1 MEQSHLE
8 TLNHSDSLLPF
19 PPHRRRHLKSETF
32 LTLVRILSHC
42 HADSHTPHSHPQ
54 GPPKQDSV
62 ENELGQATQGEVCG
76 EPVGPTS
83 MESEILSI
91 QSGALNSTLLGSDE
105 CVNED
110 RMETDEFDHVS
121 RVNKELIPENG
132 IKLVNNT
139 LDKNPSGNVVSLID
153 NQEGQSSPQEICME
167 ESGNVDKENYSCKV
181 SEALDL
187 SSDVDIYA
195 ESSRLDENNEQG
207 SSFVERNVLEEVNE
221 MQLMELE
228 KWVSDC
234 GGLNSLLRVTDDEEI
249 EEGEISGDFGVYDQ
263 SMDLLLEDA
272 VSLEKKN
279 VDEEQNSEATIN
291 DEQLTCKKQKVANQE
306 DTTKSNKNFVETIDN
321 VGKEVELKFRE
332 SNMLEMECKSENAAF
347 GKNGDAKLAHGFDSI
362 IETVRNEKQTARA
375 IEEFNHPA
383 VPGKISREN
392 ATENQSTLSTE
403 KDAGVRKKKKRGPST
418 KENKAKKKQKERIK
432 RAEKNRRLG
441 VKRLKIQPV
450 LKPKTVTYCRHY
462 MKGRCQEGDKCK
474 FSHDTIPLTK
484 SKACCHFARHS
495 CMKGDDCPFDHQL
508 SKYPCNNYLS
518 NGFCSRGPDCMF
530 SHEMPLTEGSPS
542 ATNVSK
548 PELKFSSLL
557 KSTNS
562 EKQLNLNNSSHQKVD
577 SSKNTKQDVV
587 ETILKRAVQTQP
599 KGISKLMFGKSAL
612 DNPSKLNQVG
622 SSPITGV
629 GGVKVG
635 LPMIRGTPDMAQ
647 NSNEITKMTAA
658 VESKGINFLSFGK
671 APLKD
676 CFIPK
681 SNTFDDSNKDKQA
694 ASSPKK
700 DVGLKIGNQT
710 AQIAR
715 DVIPIWGEMPK
726 RTPTMPPQGINFL
739 SFGKASLDH
748 PKDDDVVSVQ
758 ERETAPKLQI
768 PSSKPWKQLSSS
780 LPSDQSV
787 DQLTDEH
794 GKDSPSSALKA
805 LLSNTPTAA
814 QKAHLSNMTNS
825 AQKALKSTL
834 AFAAKY
840 ESRIKVDR
848 PPDVSANFNKESS
861 SSQNTSR
868 GSTILDFLYGN
879 GSKTKQ
885 G

>member
-8 TLNHSDSLLPF
+8 TLNHSDSLFPF

-42 HADSHTPHSHPQ
+42 HADSHTSHSHPQ

-76 EPVGPTS
+76 EPVGPIS

-91 QSGALNSTLLGSDE
+91 QRGALNSTLLGSDE
-105 CVNED
+105 CFNED

-121 RVNKELIPENG
+121 RVNKELVPENS

-181 SEALDL
+181 PEALDL
-187 SSDVDIYA
+187 SLDVDIYA

-263 SMDLLLEDA
+263 SMDLLFEDA

-332 SNMLEMECKSENAAF
+332 SSMPEMECKSEIAAF
-347 GKNGDAKLAHGFDSI
+347 GKNGEAKLAHGFDSI

-392 ATENQSTLSTE
+392 VTENQCTLSTE

-418 KENKAKKKQKERIK
+418 KENKAKKK
-432 RAEKNRRLG
+432 
-441 VKRLKIQPV
+441 
-450 LKPKTVTYCRHY
+450 
-462 MKGRCQEGDKCK
+462 GDKCK

-484 SKACCHFARHS
+484 SK
-495 CMKGDDCPFDHQL
+495 
-508 SKYPCNNYLS
+508 
-518 NGFCSRGPDCMF
+518 
-530 SHEMPLTEGSPS
+530 MPLTEGSPS
-542 ATNVSK
+542 TTNVSK

-612 DNPSKLNQVG
+612 DNPS
-622 SSPITGV
+622 V

-676 CFIPK
+676 CGIPK
-681 SNTFDDSNKDKQA
+681 SITFDDSNKDKQA

-715 DVIPIWGEMPK
+715 DVIPIWSEMPK

-739 SFGKASLDH
+739 SFGKAALDH
-748 PKDDDVVSVQ
+748 PKDNDVVSVQ
-758 ERETAPKLQI
+758 EKETAPRLQI
-768 PSSKPWKQLSSS
+768 PSSKPWKQLSS

-794 GKDSPSSALKA
+794 GKDTQSSALKA
-805 LLSNTPTAA
+805 LLSNTPNAA
-814 QKAHLSNMTNS
+814 QKARLSNMTNS
-825 AQKALKSTL
+825 AQKALMSTL

-840 ESRIKVDR
+840 ESRIKMDR
-848 PPDVSANFNKESS
+848 PPDGSANFNKESS
-861 SSQNTSR
+861 SSQTTRQDSVKFLL
-868 GSTILDFLYGN
+868 LD
-879 GSKTKQ
+879 
-885 G
+885 

>member
-8 TLNHSDSLLPF
+8 TLNHSDSLFPF

-42 HADSHTPHSHPQ
+42 HADSHTSHSHSQ

-76 EPVGPTS
+76 EPVGPIS

-91 QSGALNSTLLGSDE
+91 QRGALNSTLLGSDE

-110 RMETDEFDHVS
+110 RMETDELDHVG
-121 RVNKELIPENG
+121 RVNKELVPENS

-181 SEALDL
+181 TEALDL
-187 SSDVDIYA
+187 SLDVDIYA

-263 SMDLLLEDA
+263 SMDLLFEDA

-332 SNMLEMECKSENAAF
+332 SSMPEMECKSEIAAF
-347 GKNGDAKLAHGFDSI
+347 GKNGEAKLAHGFDSI

-392 ATENQSTLSTE
+392 VTENQCTLSTE

-484 SKACCHFARHS
+484 SKLYVS
-495 CMKGDDCPFDHQL
+495 Q
-508 SKYPCNNYLS
+508 
-518 NGFCSRGPDCMF
+518 
-530 SHEMPLTEGSPS
+530 MPLTEGSPS
-542 ATNVSK
+542 TTNVSK

-612 DNPSKLNQVG
+612 DNPSKLNQV
-622 SSPITGV
+622 SPITGV

-676 CFIPK
+676 CGIPK
-681 SNTFDDSNKDKQA
+681 SITFDDSNKDKQA

-710 AQIAR
+710 VQIAR
-715 DVIPIWGEMPK
+715 DVIPIWSEMPK

-739 SFGKASLDH
+739 SFGKAPLDH
-748 PKDDDVVSVQ
+748 PKDNDVVSVQ
-758 ERETAPKLQI
+758 EKETAPRLQI
-768 PSSKPWKQLSSS
+768 PSSKPWKQLSS

-794 GKDSPSSALKA
+794 GKDPQSSALKA
-805 LLSNTPTAA
+805 LLSNTPNAA
-814 QKAHLSNMTNS
+814 QKARLSNMTNS
-825 AQKALKSTL
+825 AQKALMSTL

-840 ESRIKVDR
+840 ESRIKMDR

-861 SSQNTSR
+861 SSQSTSR

-879 GSKTKQ
+879 GSKTKP

>member
-1 MEQSHLE
+1 MEQS
-8 TLNHSDSLLPF
+8 DSLFPF

-42 HADSHTPHSHPQ
+42 HADSHTCHSHPQ
-54 GPPKQDSV
+54 ERPKQD
-62 ENELGQATQGEVCG
+62 
-76 EPVGPTS
+76 
-83 MESEILSI
+83 
-91 QSGALNSTLLGSDE
+91 
-105 CVNED
+105 
-110 RMETDEFDHVS
+110 
-121 RVNKELIPENG
+121 
-132 IKLVNNT
+132 
-139 LDKNPSGNVVSLID
+139 
-153 NQEGQSSPQEICME
+153 
-167 ESGNVDKENYSCKV
+167 VDV
-181 SEALDL
+181 
-187 SSDVDIYA
+187 YA
-195 ESSRLDENNEQG
+195 ESSRLDENNEG
-207 SSFVERNVLEEVNE
+207 SSFVERNVLKEVNE
-221 MQLMELE
+221 MELMELE

-234 GGLNSLLRVTDDEEI
+234 GGINSLLRVTDDEEI

-272 VSLEKKN
+272 VSLEKK
-279 VDEEQNSEATIN
+279 VDEVQNSEAISN
-291 DEQLTCKKQKVANQE
+291 DEQFTCKKQKVANQE
-306 DTTKSNKNFVETIDN
+306 DTKSNKNFVETIDN
-321 VGKEVELKFRE
+321 VGKEVELKIL
-332 SNMLEMECKSENAAF
+332 SNMPEIECKLEIAVF
-347 GKNGDAKLAHGFDSI
+347 GKYGEAKLAHGYDSV
-362 IETVRNEKQTARA
+362 IETVRNEQQTARA

-392 ATENQSTLSTE
+392 ATKNQSALSTE
-403 KDAGVRKKKKRGPST
+403 KDAGVRKEKKRGPKT
-418 KENKAKKKQKERIK
+418 KENKAKKK
-432 RAEKNRRLG
+432 
-441 VKRLKIQPV
+441 
-450 LKPKTVTYCRHY
+450 
-462 MKGRCQEGDKCK
+462 GDKCK

-542 ATNVSK
+542 TTNASK

-557 KSTNS
+557 RGTNS
-562 EKQLNLNNSSHQKVD
+562 EKQLNLNNSFHQKVD
-577 SSKNTKQDVV
+577 SSKNTKQNVV

-599 KGISKLMFGKSAL
+599 KGISKLMFGKLAL

-635 LPMIRGTPDMAQ
+635 LPMIRGTLDMAQ
-647 NSNEITKMTAA
+647 NSNEITKKTAA

-676 CFIPK
+676 CGIPK
-681 SNTFDDSNKDKQA
+681 STSFGDSNKDKQA

-710 AQIAR
+710 GQITR
-715 DVIPIWGEMPK
+715 DVGPIWSEIPK

-739 SFGKASLDH
+739 SFGKVPLDH
-748 PKDDDVVSVQ
+748 PKDNDVVSSVQ
-758 ERETAPKLQI
+758 ERETAPKRQI
-768 PSSKPWKQLSSS
+768 PSSKSWKQLSSS
-780 LPSDQSV
+780 LPLGQSV

-794 GKDSPSSALKA
+794 GKDTPSSALKA
-805 LLSNTPTAA
+805 LWSNMPNAA
-814 QKAHLSNMTNS
+814 QKERLSNMRNS
-825 AQKALKSTL
+825 AQKALMSTL
-834 AFAAKY
+834 AFAAEY
-840 ESRIKVDR
+840 ESRIKMDC
-848 PPDVSANFNKESS
+848 PPDVSSNFNKESS

-885 G
+885 

>member
-1 MEQSHLE
+1 
-8 TLNHSDSLLPF
+8 
-19 PPHRRRHLKSETF
+19 
-32 LTLVRILSHC
+32 
-42 HADSHTPHSHPQ
+42 
-54 GPPKQDSV
+54 
-62 ENELGQATQGEVCG
+62 
-76 EPVGPTS
+76 
-83 MESEILSI
+83 
-91 QSGALNSTLLGSDE
+91 
-105 CVNED
+105 
-110 RMETDEFDHVS
+110 
-121 RVNKELIPENG
+121 
-132 IKLVNNT
+132 
-139 LDKNPSGNVVSLID
+139 
-153 NQEGQSSPQEICME
+153 
-167 ESGNVDKENYSCKV
+167 
-181 SEALDL
+181 
-187 SSDVDIYA
+187 
-195 ESSRLDENNEQG
+195 
-207 SSFVERNVLEEVNE
+207 

-234 GGLNSLLRVTDDEEI
+234 GGINSLLRVTDDEEI

-272 VSLEKKN
+272 VSLEKK
-279 VDEEQNSEATIN
+279 VDEVQNSEAISN
-291 DEQLTCKKQKVANQE
+291 DEQFTCKKQKVANQE
-306 DTTKSNKNFVETIDN
+306 DTKSNKNFVETIDN
-321 VGKEVELKFRE
+321 VGKEVELKIL
-332 SNMLEMECKSENAAF
+332 SNMPEIECKSEIAVF
-347 GKNGDAKLAHGFDSI
+347 GKYGEAKLAHGYNSV
-362 IETVRNEKQTARA
+362 IETVRNEQQTARA

-392 ATENQSTLSTE
+392 ATKNQSTLSTE
-403 KDAGVRKKKKRGPST
+403 KDAGVHKEKKRGPKT

-441 VKRLKIQPV
+441 VKRLKIQPI
-450 LKPKTVTYCRHY
+450 LKPKTVSYCRHY

-542 ATNVSK
+542 TTNASK

-557 KSTNS
+557 RGTNS
-562 EKQLNLNNSSHQKVD
+562 EKQLNLNNSFHQKVD
-577 SSKNTKQDVV
+577 SSKNTKQNVV

-599 KGISKLMFGKSAL
+599 KGISKLMFGKLAL

-676 CFIPK
+676 CGIPK
-681 SNTFDDSNKDKQA
+681 STSFGDSNKDKQA

-710 AQIAR
+710 GQITR
-715 DVIPIWGEMPK
+715 DVVPIWSEIPK

-739 SFGKASLDH
+739 SFGKVPLDH
-748 PKDDDVVSVQ
+748 PKDNDVVSSVQ
-758 ERETAPKLQI
+758 ERETAPKRQI
-768 PSSKPWKQLSSS
+768 PSSKSWKQLSSS
-780 LPSDQSV
+780 LPLGQSV

-794 GKDSPSSALKA
+794 GKDTPSSALKA
-805 LLSNTPTAA
+805 LWSNMPNAA
-814 QKAHLSNMTNS
+814 QKERLSNMRNS
-825 AQKALKSTL
+825 AQKALMSTL
-834 AFAAKY
+834 AFAAEY
-840 ESRIKVDR
+840 ESRIKMDC
-848 PPDVSANFNKESS
+848 PPDVSSNFNKESS

-885 G
+885 